1 MISAYPGT
9 PCGSGSCP
17 AILGGNRIE
26 FRPEVAVLLYSHDG
40 TIELKND
47 CNSADCNQSNQ
58 GSYYGNNID
67 AKNNLNVN
75 YTPRIANTLG
85 FGRTQLQ
92 QVSWQELAPCP
103 AGQTPPC

>member
-1 MISAYPGT
+1 
-9 PCGSGSCP
+9 
-17 AILGGNRIE
+17 
-26 FRPEVAVLLYSHDG
+26 VLLYSRDG

-47 CNSADCNQSNQ
+47 CSSDDCNDTNH
-58 GSYYGNNID
+58 GAFYGNTID
-67 AKNNLNVN
+67 AKNNLSLN
-75 YTPRIANTLG
+75 YTPRIANALG